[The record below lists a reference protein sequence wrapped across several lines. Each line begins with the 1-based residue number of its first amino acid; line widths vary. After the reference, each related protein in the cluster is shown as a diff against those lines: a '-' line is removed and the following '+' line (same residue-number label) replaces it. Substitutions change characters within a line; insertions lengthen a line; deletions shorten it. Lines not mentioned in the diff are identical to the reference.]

1 MTERKNDFMEIVD
14 FMICSGELSKFNYV
28 IVKNSIQNVQELK
41 EMGCSDEEIL
51 TMQTDDPD
59 ELNVLDVLVQKGYR
73 YVPNKGAFVL

>member
-1 MTERKNDFMEIVD
+1 MEIVD